1 MSPRSNI
8 KTINISKVRKK
19 IKWARVLKMAQ
30 KGATISSPGG
40 NKGANIGAR
49 TRFAKCAT
57 ICSNTTK

>member
-8 KTINISKVRKK
+8 KTIDISKVRKE

-30 KGATISSPGG
+30 KGTTISSPRGSR
-40 NKGANIGAR
+40 GANIGAG